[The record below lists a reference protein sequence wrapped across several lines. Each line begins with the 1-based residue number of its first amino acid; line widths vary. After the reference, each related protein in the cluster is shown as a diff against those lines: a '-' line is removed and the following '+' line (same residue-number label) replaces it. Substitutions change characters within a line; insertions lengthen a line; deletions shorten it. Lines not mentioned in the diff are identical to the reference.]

1 MGQNPDVEITLVE
14 NTQTGGLF
22 GAELPHKTVYD
33 FGLLFPGSGIKIIH
47 SGTMIIR
54 VLDFNAR
61 LTAADILALRT
72 LDWVPLGVGWQL
84 WQGEP
89 DCFGFAGSEL
99 QPFDQAPFLSESA
112 LTIYD

>member
-1 MGQNPDVEITLVE
+1 
-14 NTQTGGLF
+14 
-22 GAELPHKTVYD
+22 
-33 FGLLFPGSGIKIIH
+33 
-47 SGTMIIR
+47 MIIR
-54 VLDFNAR
+54 VLDFAVR

-89 DCFGFAGSEL
+89 NCFGFAGSDL
-99 QPFDQAPFLSESA
+99 QPFDQAPFMPESA